1 MSIASGYTMPTVSGY
16 TISEQIHVGV
26 ASLVYRATRNSD
38 GKPVVLKLLNNEYP
52 SPAELVKFRRQYD
65 IVKDLKLPGVVQ
77 VYALEHC
84 NNTLALI
91 MEDFGGS
98 SLKHING
105 SSSVDI
111 TTFLNMAIQLADILG
126 AVHQKGII
134 HKDIK
139 PQNIIFNPKTGQVK
153 LTDFAISSLLS
164 QESQQPSGTR
174 NLEGS
179 LPYMSPEQTGRMNR
193 VVDYRSDCYS
203 LGVTFYE
210 LLTGELPFQ
219 ASDPIELV
227 HAHIARVPVP
237 PHEVKPTIPRALS
250 DIVMKLLAKTAE
262 DRYQNAYGLKTDLQ
276 HCLDQWSTTGR
287 IDPFPLGV
295 HDTSGLFHIPQ
306 KLYGRESEVQT
317 LLSAFE
323 MVNTGVTEIVLVSGQ
338 SGTGKSVLVH
348 EIQKPV
354 AQQRGYLLTG
364 KFDLHKRNV
373 PYSGF
378 IQAFQELIRH
388 ILSESAERIADWNTQ
403 LVAALGSN
411 GQIIVDVIPDVELI
425 IGPQQPVPQL
435 GLAEAENR
443 FNLVMQHFIRV
454 FANDE
459 HPLVLFLDDLQWA
472 DLASLKLL
480 QMLASDAQT
489 QNLLIIGSYRD
500 NEVSAS
506 HPLTVTLDD
515 LHKSPATVKT
525 IKLQALRRS
534 DVHALVSET
543 LHSEPEQT
551 EPLADLVFDKTAGN
565 AFFVNQFLRSL
576 HDDGL
581 IIFDGA
587 AGQWTWDL
595 DQINERSMTDN
606 VLTFMAEKIQ
616 KYDPATQRI
625 LIQAACIG
633 HHFEM
638 DLLAVVSGEA
648 PATVAAQLWPALRE
662 GLIIPIEI
670 EYSVAQTGEIDPAT
684 STNSTTSTNSYI
696 NVAYRFLHDRV
707 WQAAYSLMNDEEKK
721 QIHLTVGRL
730 ILENTPKERLDE
742 RVFDIVNHL
751 NYGVEF
757 ITEPEERLK
766 LAEMNLL
773 ASKKAKASTAYPAA
787 REYLSAGMQYLPDD
801 VWDHHYELALE
812 FYKQRS
818 ECEYLTG
825 NFDAAEEYLAVV
837 LQRARTSLEKVD
849 VYITHTLLYT
859 NLANFAKAKIIG
871 LDGLKQSFGVE
882 IIEDNDLLQ
891 AAVGEGL
898 AALPEQLGS
907 RTIEDLINMPVLTD
921 PERLAEMSYLMAL
934 IAPAYNTNP
943 LLMSV
948 IVLRMMKISLTE
960 GHSPESAFGYAMYG
974 VLCISVLNDYKSA
987 YAYGRLAI
995 QLTERLKSVELQ
1007 GKVYHLAAYFL
1018 DHWHGHLRDTLEY
1031 EKHAYLQSLEVGD
1044 FVFAG
1049 LACWGR
1055 TQYSLLV
1062 GSELNDLFTE
1072 IEHYIAFA
1080 RQSKNH
1086 GLLSISILTQNMI
1099 RALRGETTARDSL
1112 NYDTFKEEEF
1122 LAEMDG
1128 QSLFLISNIHYIYKQ
1143 ILFIIYGDYQR
1154 AHEMMLQAD
1163 ATIGSNM
1170 GSHIPSVLAFW
1181 SAITFAGLYDSASAE
1196 DQATY
1201 KARLEASMEQF
1212 KTWSEHSP
1220 ANYLCLYLLIKAEVA
1235 RINGDDLAAMDLYDQ
1250 SINASRENGFNHYEG
1265 VANERAAKFFLSRSK
1280 EKLARVYLTDA
1291 RHAFVVWGASAKVQ
1305 QIEEQYQA
1313 LFPTLPISS
1322 RNHDTT
1328 TVKASTTS
1336 HRYTTTTEQNGWLDV
1351 VTVLKAAQAISET
1364 IVFETLLH
1372 TLMHIMLEN
1381 AGAQNGV
1388 LMIERDGALIVAAE
1402 SRMEQETETRLP
1414 NIPLST
1420 ARNLAASV
1428 VYYVSRTKEPVVLH
1442 DATHEGRFT
1451 RDSYIMRKQPKSIL
1465 CMPLVNQGKLVGI
1478 LYLENNLTTGA
1489 FTPERLEVLRIL
1501 SSQAAVSLEN
1511 ALLYEQLEAY
1521 NRTLE
1526 DKVAQRTAELQ
1537 HMNQELVAA
1546 RNAAEEASK
1555 HKSRF
1560 LNTISHELRT
1570 PLNAIITMT
1579 DLLGAERNGTLTEQ
1593 QLFLR
1598 ERVLTNSRHL
1608 LDLINDMLDLAKIE
1622 AGKMELSKES
1632 VQIEEIIQQTM
1643 ETAAGLTKEKPIEL
1657 RSEISPELP
1666 PVEIDR
1672 LRIKQVL
1679 LNLLSNAAKFTDEG
1693 HILVEATLEG
1703 PTVVIRVKDTGIGI
1717 DQDHLPLIFEE
1728 FRQVDTGT
1736 SRRAQGTGLGLPI
1749 CRRLVEMHGGQ
1760 LWATSVQGVGSTFS
1774 FSLPVTITAEEAV
1787 PAAV

>member
-1 MSIASGYTMPTVSGY
+1 I
-16 TISEQIHVGV
+16 
-26 ASLVYRATRNSD
+26 
-38 GKPVVLKLLNNEYP
+38 
-52 SPAELVKFRRQYD
+52 
-65 IVKDLKLPGVVQ
+65 
-77 VYALEHC
+77 
-84 NNTLALI
+84 
-91 MEDFGGS
+91 
-98 SLKHING
+98 
-105 SSSVDI
+105 
-111 TTFLNMAIQLADILG
+111 AIQLADILG

-139 PQNIIFNPKTGQVK
+139 PQNIIYNPKTSQVK
-153 LTDFAISSLLS
+153 LTDFAISTLLS
-164 QESQQPSGTR
+164 QESQQPTNTR

-193 VVDYRSDCYS
+193 AVDYRSDCYS

-210 LLTGELPFQ
+210 LLTGDLPFQ

-227 HAHIARVPVP
+227 HAHIARMPVP
-237 PHEVKPTIPRALS
+237 PHEVKPAIPRAIS

-306 KLYGRESEVQT
+306 KLYGRETEIQT

-323 MVNTGVTEIVLVSGQ
+323 MVSTGVTEIVLVAGQ

-354 AQQRGYLLTG
+354 AQQRGYFLTG
-364 KFDLHKRNV
+364 KFDQHKRNV

-388 ILSESAERIADWNTQ
+388 ILSESAERINDWNTQ
-403 LVAALGSN
+403 LIAALGNN
-411 GQIIVDVIPDVELI
+411 GQVIVDVIPDVELI
-425 IGPQQPVPQL
+425 IGPQPPVPQL
-435 GLAEAENR
+435 GLTEAENR
-443 FNLVMQHFIRV
+443 FNLVMQHFIGV

-480 QMLASDAQT
+480 QMLVADAQT
-489 QNLLIIGSYRD
+489 QNLLIVGSYRD
-500 NEVSAS
+500 NEINPS
-506 HPLTVTLDD
+506 HPLVVALDD
-515 LHKSPATVKT
+515 LHKSPAAVKS
-525 IKLQALRRS
+525 IRLQALQRD

-581 IIFDGA
+581 IVFDGA
-587 AGQWTWDL
+587 ASQWTWDL

-616 KYDPATQRI
+616 KYEPATQRI

-633 HHFEM
+633 HQFEM
-638 DLLAVVSGEA
+638 ELLSIVSGE
-648 PATVAAQLWPALRE
+648 PPSTVAAQLWPALRE

-670 EYSVAQTGEIDPAT
+670 EYTAAQTDEIDPTT
-684 STNSTTSTNSYI
+684 STHSTTSTNSYI

-707 WQAAYSLMNDEEKK
+707 WQAAYSLMNEEEKK
-721 QIHLTVGRL
+721 HTHVTVGRL
-730 ILENTPKERLDE
+730 LLENTPLDRQEE

-751 NYGVEF
+751 NVGIEF
-757 ITEPEERLK
+757 ITEEPERIK

-773 ASKKAKASTAYPAA
+773 AGRKAKASTAYPAA
-787 REYLSAGMQYLPDD
+787 REYLNIGKQCLPENA
-801 VWDHHYELALE
+801 WEQHYELALD
-812 FYKQRS
+812 FYKQAS

-825 NFDAAEEYLAVV
+825 NFETAEQYFAIILD
-837 LQRARTSLEKVD
+837 RARSSLEKVD
-849 VYITHTLLYT
+849 VYITNMLLYI
-859 NLANFAKAKIIG
+859 NLGNFAQAVALGRDGLQMLFG
-871 LDGLKQSFGVE
+871 LDIPEDETVLQEAVSKAMAELQEQIGGRA
-882 IIEDNDLLQ
+882 IEALIDL
-891 AAVGEGL
+891 
-898 AALPEQLGS
+898 P
-907 RTIEDLINMPVLTD
+907 PLTKA
-921 PERLAEMSYLMAL
+921 ERLAEMKYLSTLVPAAYNTSPSLMAL
-934 IAPAYNTNP
+934 
-943 LLMSV
+943 L
-948 IVLRMMKISLTE
+948 VLRMMMISVTE
-960 GHSPESAFGYAMYG
+960 GAAPESSFAFSSYG
-974 VLCISVLNDYKSA
+974 ILCALVFQQYQAA
-987 YAYGRLAI
+987 YSYGKLAI
-995 QLTERLKSVELQ
+995 QLNERFKAVELQ
-1007 GKVYHLAAYFL
+1007 GKVYHVAGFFL
-1018 DHWHGHLRDTLEY
+1018 NHWSGHIRATLDY
-1031 EKHAYLQSLEVGD
+1031 EKQAYLYSLEVGD
-1044 FVFAG
+1044 FVYAG

-1055 TQYSLLV
+1055 TKYRMLA
-1062 GSELNDLFTE
+1062 GEELNDHFAEL
-1072 IEHYIAFA
+1072 EHYTAFA
-1080 RQSKNH
+1080 RQSKNL
-1086 GLLSISILTQNMI
+1086 GLLAMANLTQHMI
-1099 RALRGETTARDSL
+1099 RALRGETVARDSL
-1112 NYDTFKEEEF
+1112 NTDTFDEQQF
-1122 LAEMDG
+1122 LADVEAQG
-1128 QSLFLISNIHYIYKQ
+1128 LVLISNVYYLYKMM
-1143 ILFIIYGDYQR
+1143 LLNVYGDYQQAR
-1154 AHEMMLQAD
+1154 EMMD
-1163 ATIGSNM
+1163 KCEATLYTNQGSYI
-1170 GSHIPSVLAFW
+1170 IPEANFW
-1181 SAITFAGLYDSASAE
+1181 SALTISGLYATASAE
-1196 DQATY
+1196 DQAAY
-1201 KARLEASMEQF
+1201 KTTLEEYVEKF
-1212 KTWSEHSP
+1212 RVWGEYSP
-1220 ANYLCLYLLIKAEVA
+1220 ANHQCKYLLLKAEMA
-1235 RINGDDLAAMDLYDQ
+1235 RIEGDDLAAMELYDQ
-1250 SINASRENGFNHYEG
+1250 AINTSREHGFNHYEG

-1305 QIEEQYQA
+1305 QLEEMYQA
-1313 LFPTLPISS
+1313 LFPTVPLSS

-1328 TVKASTTS
+1328 TVKGSTTS

-1351 VTVLKAAQAISET
+1351 VTVIKAAQAISET

-1388 LMIERDGALIVAAE
+1388 LMIERDATLIVAAE
-1402 SRMEQETETRLP
+1402 SRMEQETHTSVP
-1414 NIPLST
+1414 NIPLSA

-1598 ERVLTNSRHL
+1598 ERVLSNSRHL

-1622 AGKMELSKES
+1622 AGKMELSKEP

-1657 RSEISPELP
+1657 RAQISPNLP
-1666 PVEIDR
+1666 TVEIDR

-1693 HILVEATLEG
+1693 YILVEAALEG

-1717 DQDHLPLIFEE
+1717 DQDHLPMIFEE

-1760 LWATSVQGVGSTFS
+1760 LWAASTQGQGSTFS
-1774 FSLPVTITAEEAV
+1774 FSLPIVETMEQDEAV
-1787 PAAV
+1787 SAEAV